1 MVTFDLS
8 GYDVCYMELS
18 KYVCPVVHVY
28 LVCCRELSEEVGHG

>member
-1 MVTFDLS
+1 MVTFDLP

-18 KYVCPVVHVY
+18 KYVCLVVY